1 MQRLAHKSSSS
12 VVADAAATF
21 QKRRKRLVGRQCR
34 RSHTTSKYSACDVV
48 DGVRS
53 GSLSAKD
60 VMAMYLD
67 RIERHDDKIRSFIS
81 VGDRQTLLRQAESVD
96 QRVARGERVGPLAG
110 LPVAVKDNLCTRG
123 MPTTAGSRMLEGYV
137 SPHDATAV
145 ARMRQAGA
153 IVVGKTNMDEF
164 GMGSSTENSGYHV
177 TRNPWDLDRVPGG
190 SSGGSAAAVSAGL
203 APCALGS
210 DTGGSIRQPSHFCGV
225 VGLKPTYGRVSRFG
239 LLSYGSSLDTV
250 GPMGT
255 SVRDVSLLLETL
267 SGGKDPLDATSSDR
281 APFAERGVTGDVDG
295 GSAPLRGIRV
305 GLLEDTL
312 GDGVDGK
319 VEGVVLR
326 AAEHLASLGAHVDRI
341 SLPSFSYGLP
351 AYYVIALS
359 EASSN
364 LSRYDGIR
372 YGARGAGGTLRDAYV
387 HGRALFGA
395 EVKRRIL
402 MGTYALSA
410 GYYDAYYKR
419 AQQVRTLVTRELQA
433 SLQTYDVLLS
443 PVAPNAAFRI
453 GEKTEDPL
461 EMYKGDLMTVN
472 VNLAGVP
479 ALSIPADVVDSLPVG
494 IQLIGRAFDEASLLR
509 VGHVFEQTNS
519 SCLSMTKNSFII

>member
-1 MQRLAHKSSSS
+1 MQRLAHSYSSAF
-12 VVADAAATF
+12 ADAAATL
-21 QKRRKRLVGRQCR
+21 KRKRIVGRQCR
-34 RSHTTSKYSACDVV
+34 RSNSSGCRADLYRYSACDVV
-48 DGVRS
+48 EGVRS

-67 RIERHDDKIRSFIS
+67 RIETHDAKIKSFIS
-81 VGDRQTLLRQAESVD
+81 VGDRATLLQQAESVD
-96 QRVARGERVGPLAG
+96 RRIARGEAVGPLAG
-110 LPVAVKDNLCTRG
+110 LPVAVKDNLCTSG
-123 MPTTAGSRMLEGYV
+123 MPTTAGSRMLDGYV
-137 SPHDATAV
+137 PPHDATTV
-145 ARMRQAGA
+145 ARVKRAGA

-177 TRNPWDLDRVPGG
+177 TCNPWDLDRVPGG

-203 APCALGS
+203 AACALGS

-225 VGLKPTYGRVSRFG
+225 VGLKPTYGRTSRFG

-250 GPMGT
+250 GPMGN

-267 SGGKDPLDATSSDR
+267 SGKDPLDATSSNR
-281 APFAERGVTGDVDG
+281 APFEQVQGGFDVV
-295 GSAPLRGIRV
+295 SMPLKGLKV

-312 GDGVDGK
+312 GQGVDDK
-319 VEGVVLR
+319 VEEVVLG
-326 AAEHLASLGAHVDRI
+326 AAEHLESLGASVDRI
-341 SLPSFSYGLP
+341 RLPSFSYGLP

-372 YGARGAGGTLRDAYV
+372 YGVRGGGDTLRDAYV
-387 HGRALFGA
+387 AGRAMFGA

-453 GEKTEDPL
+453 GEKTQDPL

-479 ALSIPADVVDSLPVG
+479 ALSIPAKVVNSLPVG
-494 IQLIGRAFDEASLLR
+494 IQLIGRAFGEAALVR

-519 SCLSMTKNSFII
+519 SSGLFRPPSF